1 MNARL
6 FDEGVV
12 EMQVWFDDLIKD
24 FMRQWQ
30 GNRAQSEELEEV
42 DDGDN
47 QTPEDLYSQEE

>member
-24 FMRQWQ
+24 FMQQWQ
-30 GNRAQSEELEEV
+30 GNRAQLEEV

-47 QTPEDLYSQEE
+47 ETPEDLYSQEE